1 MMTKVFIV
9 HYSEI
14 GLKGKNRAFF
24 ENSLINNLK
33 KALWGTEYTHV
44 RRISGRFLV
53 ELKENSDLDEIQKR
67 LSKVFGISHYALA
80 YASQQDIN
88 KLQSDALRLVQGCDF
103 RTFKVETRR
112 SHKNF
117 PLTSPEINAQV
128 GAYIVEHTGAGVDL
142 ENPDLTCFI
151 EIVEKYAFI
160 YLKKNRGLGGL
171 PVGVSGRVA
180 VLLSGGIDSPVASW
194 LMMKRGATVVFVHFY
209 SYPYTDIA
217 SLEKVKEL
225 VKLLT
230 VHQYHSRL
238 YLVPFIDIQK
248 EIVAHTPSDLRVV
261 LYRRMMM
268 RIAEMLAH
276 NENAQALITGESL
289 GQVASQTLPNIRVI
303 DEAAQLPILR
313 PLIGQDKIE
322 IIEQAQRIGT
332 YETSVLPYNDC
343 CALFVPKHPVTNAS
357 IDIVKSAEE
366 NLDINTLVAK
376 AISQVKVHEFT
387 NPYSCRLSDAADL
400 SNL

>member
-1 MMTKVFIV
+1 MAKVFIV

-24 ENSLINNLK
+24 EKSLIDNLR
-33 KALWGTEYTHV
+33 KALWGTEYAYV
-44 RRISGRFLV
+44 RRISGRLLV

-67 LSKVFGISHYALA
+67 LSKIFGISHYTLA
-80 YASQQDIN
+80 YASQQDITR
-88 KLQSDALRLVQGCDF
+88 LQSDALSLVQGCDF
-103 RTFKVETRR
+103 HTFKVEAKR
-112 SHKNF
+112 SQKSF
-117 PLTSPEINAQV
+117 PLTSPEINAHV
-128 GAYIVEHTGAGVDL
+128 GGYIVEHTGAGVDL

-160 YLKKNRGLGGL
+160 YLNKNRGLGGL

-248 EIVAHTPSDLRVV
+248 EIVAHTPPDLRVV
-261 LYRRMMM
+261 LYRRMMV
-268 RIAEMLAH
+268 RIAEMLAQK
-276 NENAQALITGESL
+276 EKAQALVTGESL
-289 GQVASQTLPNIRVI
+289 GQVASQTLANIRVI
-303 DEAAQLPILR
+303 DESAQLPILR

-357 IDIVKSAEE
+357 LDIVKSAEE
-366 NLDINTLVAK
+366 SLDINTLVAE
-376 AISQVKVHEFT
+376 AISQVEVQEFT
-387 NPYSCRLSDAADL
+387 SPCAA
-400 SNL
+400 N

>member
-1 MMTKVFIV
+1 MRTKVFIV

-24 ENSLINNLK
+24 EKSLIDNLR
-33 KALWGTEYTHV
+33 KALWGMEYAYV
-44 RRISGRFLV
+44 RRISGRLLV
-53 ELKENSDLDEIQKR
+53 ELKKSSDVDEIQQR
-67 LSKVFGISHYALA
+67 LSKVFGISHYTLA
-80 YASQQDIN
+80 YASQQDIT
-88 KLQSDALRLVQGCDF
+88 KLQSDALSLVQGCDF
-103 RTFKVETRR
+103 HTFKVDTRR
-112 SHKNF
+112 SQKNF

-128 GAYIVEHTGAGVDL
+128 GGYIVEHTGAGVDL
-142 ENPDLTCFI
+142 ENPALTCFI

-160 YLKKNRGLGGL
+160 YLNKNRGLGGL

-194 LMMKRGATVVFVHFY
+194 LMMKRGAAVVFVHFY

-217 SLEKVKEL
+217 SLEKVKAL
-225 VKLLT
+225 VELLT
-230 VHQYHSRL
+230 VHQYNSRL

-248 EIVAHTPSDLRVV
+248 EIVANTPPDLRVV
-261 LYRRMMM
+261 LYRRMMV
-268 RIAEMLAH
+268 RLAEILAH
-276 NENAQALITGESL
+276 KENAQALVTGESL
-289 GQVASQTLPNIRVI
+289 GQVASQTLANIRVI
-303 DEAAQLPILR
+303 DESAQLPILR
-313 PLIGQDKIE
+313 PLIGQDKSE

-357 IDIVKSAEE
+357 LDIVKSAEK

-376 AISQVKVHEFT
+376 AISQVEVQEFT
-387 NPYSCRLSDAADL
+387 SPYTAR
-400 SNL
+400 